1 MAGNLTRLQHSLFLK
16 EKLTKTFVAFVD
28 AGSFESVE
36 PTTSLGQHKFEA
48 TRFGEADGPDRSTQH
63 GRDSNGHTCV
73 GNTQISLLLN
83 DQGWQVMVFLGITC
97 ASITLRIRWLKSVF
111 FFAVVF
117 FIKMVLKQVQPHF
130 AIYGWSLLDAMIVI
144 ALLSNFFGWS
154 STVYRYAEYE
164 VKSFTVESL
173 CFWSIHVLH
182 LKSYCCQLG
191 NTKHHTV
198 TSQRWSSRVILRNH
212 LPNQPTP
219 TEPQPTQPSSPTEP
233 I

>member
-1 MAGNLTRLQHSLFLK
+1 M
-16 EKLTKTFVAFVD
+16 D

-111 FFAVVF
+111 FCSCLFYKNGAEASATSFCHIRMEFVGCHDSHCIIEQFLWMKFNGIQICRIWSQIIYCKVF
-117 FIKMVLKQVQPHF
+117 VFLEHPRFTPQKLLLPTWQHQTPHC
-130 AIYGWSLLDAMIVI
+130 
-144 ALLSNFFGWS
+144 N
-154 STVYRYAEYE
+154 
-164 VKSFTVESL
+164 
-173 CFWSIHVLH
+173 
-182 LKSYCCQLG
+182 
-191 NTKHHTV
+191 
-198 TSQRWSSRVILRNH
+198 
-212 LPNQPTP
+212 
-219 TEPQPTQPSSPTEP
+219 
-233 I
+233 